1 MDRILT
7 DQFSDDDSFNALT
20 DEDFD
25 LLQLTEEERAE
36 LDLVAV
42 VNREGNEQSGDE
54 LDPDDDNMP
63 LFYTQP
69 SFQWASG
76 NYLPP
81 KPSTRTK
88 SEHWPGPVRVLG
100 GSRTAL
106 DYFQLFYSDTVLKKK
121 LFNSQMTINTTK

>member
-36 LDLVAV
+36 LVTV
-42 VNREGNEQSGDE
+42 VSREGNEESGDE
-54 LDPDDDNMP
+54 LDYENLL

-76 NYLPP
+76 NYVPP
-81 KPSTRTK
+81 EPSTRTK
-88 SEHWPGPVRVLG
+88 SEH
-100 GSRTAL
+100 
-106 DYFQLFYSDTVLKKK
+106 
-121 LFNSQMTINTTK
+121 

>member
-1 MDRILT
+1 MEGGQNSDS

-42 VNREGNEQSGDE
+42 VNREGNEESGDE
-54 LDPDDDNMP
+54 LDDETLP
-63 LFYTQP
+63 LFYTRP

-76 NYLPP
+76 NYVPP
-81 KPSTRTK
+81 EPSTRTK
-88 SEHWPGPVRVLG
+88 SEH
-100 GSRTAL
+100 
-106 DYFQLFYSDTVLKKK
+106 
-121 LFNSQMTINTTK
+121 